1 MENAGRLEPGAT
13 YIYERA
19 NGVVYARRIGDPPD
33 QRFEI
38 GTYDSRTPDGRPLHD
53 HIMDAK
59 LWGEIHRAA
68 KTNPALQDALDRVK
82 LIHALSQQ
90 DDSISQH
97 PV

>member
-1 MENAGRLEPGAT
+1 MKSAGKLEPGVG

-19 NGVVYARRIGDPPD
+19 NGIIYARRMGDPPA
-33 QRFEI
+33 QRIEI
-38 GTYDSRTPDGRPLHD
+38 GRDYNRDEQFNNLQEQ
-53 HIMDAK
+53 K

-68 KTNPALQDALDRVK
+68 RTNPALQDALDRVK

-90 DDSISQH
+90 DDSIPHH

>member
-1 MENAGRLEPGAT
+1 
-13 YIYERA
+13 
-19 NGVVYARRIGDPPD
+19 
-33 QRFEI
+33 
-38 GTYDSRTPDGRPLHD
+38 
-53 HIMDAK
+53 MDAK

-90 DDSISQH
+90 DDSISHH

>member
-1 MENAGRLEPGAT
+1 MESVGRLEPGAT

-19 NGVVYARRIGDPPD
+19 NGVIYARKFGDPPD
-33 QRFEI
+33 RRFEI
-38 GTYDSRTPDGRPLHD
+38 GRDYDSESVFHD
-53 HIMDAK
+53 LQDAR

-90 DDSISQH
+90 DDTIPHH